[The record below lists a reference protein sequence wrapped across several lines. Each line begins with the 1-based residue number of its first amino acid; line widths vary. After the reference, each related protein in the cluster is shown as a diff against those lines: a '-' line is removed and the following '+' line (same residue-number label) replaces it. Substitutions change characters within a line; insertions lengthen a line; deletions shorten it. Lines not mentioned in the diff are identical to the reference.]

1 MTQYPH
7 LANFNTTEGH
17 WQDRNLFRPIIQDIY
32 NKYNVKSILEIGF
45 NIGYS
50 ASMWL
55 EFDYDKKS
63 KLPDNL
69 WLIYFTDITDKK
81 FIKPIELKSYQVRS
95 QKLFNHLELYKLEKI
110 D

>member
-1 MTQYPH
+1 MVKNNH
-7 LANFNTTEGH
+7 LNYSFVSIKNNPININFVYENYLKKYSEKI
-17 WQDRNLFRPIIQDIY
+17 DKNLIF
-32 NKYNVKSILEIGF
+32 
-45 NIGYS
+45 
-50 ASMWL
+50 
-55 EFDYDKKS
+55 FDYDKKS